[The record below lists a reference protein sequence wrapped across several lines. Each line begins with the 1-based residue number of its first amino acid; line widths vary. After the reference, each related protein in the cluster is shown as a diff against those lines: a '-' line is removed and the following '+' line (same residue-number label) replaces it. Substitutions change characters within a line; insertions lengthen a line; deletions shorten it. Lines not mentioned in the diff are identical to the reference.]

1 MAQKDPYMV
10 ERRKLL
16 EDLYTPSFKPNI
28 NTKKIKFKNENEDN
42 DNNEEKQLKS
52 KGVKKLEEHYLSD
65 DDIQEL
71 YRNTIFNSKKKKHI
85 RSKSV
90 E

>member
-1 MAQKDPYMV
+1 MV
-10 ERRKLL
+10 EKRKLL
-16 EDLYTPSFKPNI
+16 EDLYTPTFKPNI
-28 NTKKIKFKNENEDN
+28 NTKKVKYKNENENEDN
-42 DNNEEKQLKS
+42 DNSGEKHLKS

-71 YRNTIFNSKKKKHI
+71 YRNTIFKSKKKTHFS
-85 RSKSV
+85 SKSV